1 MATVAATLA
10 TITQAGDDGGFGDM
24 NVAVPDEIDDA
35 LHELDVPELSALI
48 AQASHERHAANQDI
62 ASTAGNATQAT
73 PQASEIVAHEAP
85 TSAPPPKRR
94 RGRPPGSKNK
104 KTLQREAQNRGLG

>member
-1 MATVAATLA
+1 
-10 TITQAGDDGGFGDM
+10 M

-48 AQASHERHAANQDI
+48 AHAAHERHAANQAI
-62 ASTAGNATQAT
+62 TSTASDAMQAA
-73 PQASEIVAHEAP
+73 PRASEIVAHEAP
-85 TSAPPPKRR
+85 TSAPPSKRR

-104 KTLQREAQNRGLG
+104 KTLLREAQSRGLANEAMGP